1 MVKLSKQVTSRQPRR
16 CHSAFRWLT
25 VLFSA
30 FSFACP
36 VKADLAKQHLAYDRL
51 LLPGGRAAMLG
62 GAYTALS
69 DDPSGLFYNPAGIVQ
84 GKQNQVSLNTWS
96 NFRSEVVFKE
106 AIKGRDFVEKSN
118 TYFGGFAGGVF
129 HKKALTLGYVIAT
142 LDKRNINQ
150 DDYFQEISDEDGQAR
165 DFTRIHQESNSF
177 DMFGLG
183 MALALN
189 KSWSLGVS
197 GFYYSRNIEAM
208 DYQQVLF
215 NGGQVLVQES
225 KIRVSNQGFHAMGGI
240 QYHGDDLSVGVSVR
254 AGQSVI
260 NRGSLSF
267 NSVAH
272 PVPSTTPDV
281 INYSTDSYDD
291 DTEII
296 PLIYRAGAAWHPAS
310 GFLLSTEISYS
321 TPVSVDN
328 GTPDRQPTYNY
339 ALGLETGLPYWKLM
353 LGLFTNYSNFPRVSS
368 EGTNQAAHLDYV
380 GKSIGTS
387 IITKTFDLHIGYI
400 RQDGEGDAQIVAGS
414 TETQKVVGILEN
426 LLVSFT
432 FKL

>member
-1 MVKLSKQVTSRQPRR
+1 MAKLSNQWMGTLRLS
-16 CHSAFRWLT
+16 L
-25 VLFSA
+25 LFLA
-30 FSFACP
+30 CNFACP
-36 VKADLAKQHLAYDRL
+36 ARADLAKQHLTYDRL

-129 HKKALTLGYVIAT
+129 HKKALTLGYVIST

-150 DDYFQEISDEDGQAR
+150 DDYFQAISDEEGQAR

-189 KSWSLGVS
+189 KSWSIGGS

-225 KIRVSNQGFHAMGGI
+225 KIRVSNQGFHGMGGI
-240 QYHGDDLSVGVSVR
+240 QYHGDDLSMGMSVR

-267 NSVAH
+267 NSVTY
-272 PVPSTTPDV
+272 PVTSNTPDL
-281 INYSTDSYDD
+281 INYSSDTYDD
-291 DTEII
+291 DTEVI
-296 PLIYRAGAAWHPAS
+296 PFIYRAGAAWHPAN
-310 GFLLSTEISYS
+310 GFLLSTELSYS

-339 ALGLETGLPYWKLM
+339 AIGLETGPTYWKIM
-353 LGLFTNYSNFPRVSS
+353 LGLFTNNTKFPKISS
-368 EGTNQAAHLDYV
+368 EGSNQAAHLDYL

-387 IITKTFDLHIGYI
+387 IITKSFDLHVGYI
-400 RQDGEGDAQIVAGS
+400 RQDGQGHAQIIAGS
-414 TETQKVVGILEN
+414 TQVQKVVGTLEN
-426 LLVSFT
+426 LLLSFT